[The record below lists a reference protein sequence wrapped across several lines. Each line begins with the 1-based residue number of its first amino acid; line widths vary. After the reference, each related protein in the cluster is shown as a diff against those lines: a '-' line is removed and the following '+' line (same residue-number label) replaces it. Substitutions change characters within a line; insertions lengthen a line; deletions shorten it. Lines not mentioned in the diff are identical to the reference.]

1 MGPQSMLMRNRS
13 PVSHVLCRSPLVQLA
28 LLHQREFLVFEVN
41 NLSSHNCLPQAR
53 GFRQSPW
60 FFFFIYF
67 CGGAGR
73 FYGILVYVQTR
84 ACVAQSILLLL
95 LSALLL
101 IPIPLRFKLKLEN
114 QWKHPLESYNIL
126 VTLVGVFS
134 SQGQLGG
141 GTKLVFGEQERGACS
156 IPSSPNSTT
165 GWRAVQVSSPGRLA
179 WWRAGEEDVGRE
191 VFY

>member
-1 MGPQSMLMRNRS
+1 MLMRNRS
-13 PVSHVLCRSPLVQLA
+13 PVSHVLCRSSLVQLA
-28 LLHQREFLVFEVN
+28 LLHQREFLVFEEN

-60 FFFFIYF
+60 FFFFFIYF

-114 QWKHPLESYNIL
+114 
-126 VTLVGVFS
+126 
-134 SQGQLGG
+134 
-141 GTKLVFGEQERGACS
+141 
-156 IPSSPNSTT
+156 
-165 GWRAVQVSSPGRLA
+165 
-179 WWRAGEEDVGRE
+179 
-191 VFY
+191 